1 MNINYDYYKV
11 FYYVAKYKSIT
22 QASIFLLN
30 NQPNITRII
39 KTLEYELGCT
49 LFIRS
54 RQGVK
59 LTPEGKK
66 LFEHVK
72 IAVEQ
77 IEIGEKEIVL
87 DRNLQSGTIFIGTSE
102 IALHSFLLPVLKDY
116 KQKYP
121 KIKICISNY
130 STPQAISALKE
141 GAADIAVITSPFEV
155 TSDLEYVVIK
165 RFKEI
170 AVCGS
175 AFSELLDKKLSLTEL
190 IEYPLISMDKQTKT
204 YEFYSKFFLKE
215 GIDFSPSVEVA
226 TIDQV
231 LPLVKI
237 NLGIGFVP
245 EIFLKNLTEEKIY
258 ELKLKE
264 KIPERNIC
272 LVKRKKHYLSIA
284 AQEFENM
291 IKYYSE
297 KITKNKKIIDNQ

>member
-22 QASIFLLN
+22 KASIFLVN

-59 LTPEGKK
+59 LTPEGEK
-66 LFEHVK
+66 LFDHIK

-77 IEIGEKEIVL
+77 IEAGEKEIAL
-87 DRNLQSGTIFIGTSE
+87 DRDLESGTIFIGTSE
-102 IALHSFLLPVLKDY
+102 IALHSFLLPVLKEY

-121 KIKICISNY
+121 KVRICISNY
-130 STPQAISALKE
+130 TTPQAISALKE
-141 GAADIAVITSPFEV
+141 GIADIAVITSPVEI
-155 TSDLEYVVIK
+155 TSNLECTVIK

-175 AFSELLDKKLSLTEL
+175 AFLELLKQKLSLEEL
-190 IEYPLISMDKQTKT
+190 AEYPLISMDKTTKT
-204 YEFYSKFFLKE
+204 YEFYSNFFLKE
-215 GIDFSPSVEVA
+215 GIDFSPSIEVA
-226 TIDQV
+226 TIDQI

-245 EIFLKNLTEEKIY
+245 EIFLENKAEEKIY
-258 ELKLKE
+258 RLNLKE

-272 LVKRKKHYLSIA
+272 FVKRKKHYLSIA
-284 AQEFENM
+284 AQELENM
-291 IKYYSE
+291 IKYYSQKAE
-297 KITKNKKIIDNQ
+297 E

>member
-1 MNINYDYYKV
+1 MNINYEYYKV

-22 QASIFLLN
+22 RASMFLQN

-54 RQGVK
+54 HQGVN
-59 LTPEGKK
+59 LTPEGEKM
-66 LFEHVK
+66 FEYVK

-77 IEIGEKEIVL
+77 IEAGEKEIAL
-87 DRNLQSGTIFIGTSE
+87 NKNLQSGTIFLGASE
-102 IALHSFLLPVLKDY
+102 IALHSFLLPVLKEY

-121 KIKICISNY
+121 KVRICISNY
-130 STPQAISALKE
+130 STPQAITALKE
-141 GAADIAVITSPFEV
+141 GIVDMAVITSPFEI
-155 TSDLEYVVIK
+155 TSNLENMVIK

-175 AFSELLDKKLSLTEL
+175 TFLELVNRKLSLSEL
-190 IEYPLISMDKQTKT
+190 VEYPLISMNKQTKT
-204 YEFYSKFFLKE
+204 YEFYSNFFLKE
-215 GIDFSPSVEVA
+215 GIDFSPSIEVA
-226 TIDQV
+226 TVDQI

-237 NLGIGFVP
+237 NLGIGFLP
-245 EIFLKNLTEEKIY
+245 EIFLENLSEETVY
-258 ELKLKE
+258 RLNLKE

-272 LVKRKKHYLSIA
+272 FVKRKKHCLSIA
-284 AQEFENM
+284 AQELENM

-297 KITKNKKIIDNQ
+297 KNSKKINIL

>member
-22 QASIFLLN
+22 KASMFLLN

-54 RQGVK
+54 RQGVC
-59 LTPEGKK
+59 LTPEGEK
-66 LFEHVK
+66 LFEHIK

-77 IEIGEKEIVL
+77 IESGEKEIAL
-87 DRNLQSGTIFIGTSE
+87 EKNLQSGTIFLGASE
-102 IALHSFLLPVLKDY
+102 IALHSFLLPVLKEY

-121 KIKICISNY
+121 KVRICISNY

-141 GAADIAVITSPFEV
+141 GIVDIAVITSPFEIA
-155 TSDLEYVVIK
+155 SNLECMVIK

-170 AVCGS
+170 AVCGQ
-175 AFSELLDKKLSLTEL
+175 AFFSSLNKKITLSELV
-190 IEYPLISMDKQTKT
+190 EYPLISMNKSTKT
-204 YEFYSKFFLKE
+204 YEFYSNFFLKE
-215 GIDFSPSVEVA
+215 RVDFSPSIEVA
-226 TIDQV
+226 TVDQI

-245 EIFLKNLTEEKIY
+245 EIFLENETEEKVY
-258 ELKLKE
+258 KLNLKE

-272 LVKRKKHYLSIA
+272 LVKRKKYYLSIA
-284 AQEFENM
+284 AKELENM
-291 IKYYSE
+291 IKNYSE
-297 KITKNKKIIDNQ
+297 K